1 MVSKKVIDQW
11 KNGIYT
17 NYGLYSK
24 CETDEEFYD
33 ILKKNGYDNSDIK
46 LIMRDVS
53 GADDAYN
60 TVISQKEIG
69 VKVKVGI
76 SYGDDFEHEVEVELW
91 FNGED
96 FDDFDDDEEL
106 DYKIEDEYEYEVSNN
121 LTVELLSWE
130 RIKENKDE

>member
-1 MVSKKVIDQW
+1 MMVSEKTIDQW

-24 CETDEEFYD
+24 CETDEEFYN

-60 TVISQKEIG
+60 TVICQKEIG
-69 VKVKVGI
+69 VKAKVSI
-76 SYGDDFEHEVEVELW
+76 SYGNAFEHEVEVELW
-91 FNGED
+91 FNGAD
-96 FDDFDDDEEL
+96 FDDFDDNEEL
-106 DYKIEDEYEYEVSNN
+106 HYKIEESYEDAIMDE
-121 LTVELLSWE
+121 LCIELGSWK
-130 RIKENKDE
+130 RISD